1 MFNGPY
7 DEFLNSNTLTA
18 QYILGKKKVTASFEH
33 IPSNSIVKIK
43 KASKYNLQDIDVQIR
58 L

>member
-7 DEFLNSNTLTA
+7 DEFLKSNTLTA
-18 QYILGKKKVTASFEH
+18 QYILGKKKVTADFGH
-33 IPSNSIVKIK
+33 TPSNNYINIR
-43 KASKYNLQDIDVQIR
+43 KASKYNLKDIDVKIR